1 MNALQKLVYN
11 LRYWLQKPTQVFVIC
26 LAVFLLSL
34 FLNGTLWKIWSL
46 QKDRTVIGQ
55 QILDSKA
62 QIKHIEFQMKQAKDP
77 YFIERQAR
85 DKMDMVSGDDLIFV
99 FPDDQ

>member
-1 MNALQKLVYN
+1 MNTLQKLVYN
-11 LRYWLQKPTQVFVIC
+11 LRSWLQSPSKVFAIC
-26 LAVFLLSL
+26 LAVFFISL

-46 QKDRTVIGQ
+46 QKNRTVIGQ

-62 QIKHIEFQMKQAKDP
+62 EIKKIEFQMKQAKDP

-85 DKMDMVSGDDLIFV
+85 DKMDMVSGEDLIFV